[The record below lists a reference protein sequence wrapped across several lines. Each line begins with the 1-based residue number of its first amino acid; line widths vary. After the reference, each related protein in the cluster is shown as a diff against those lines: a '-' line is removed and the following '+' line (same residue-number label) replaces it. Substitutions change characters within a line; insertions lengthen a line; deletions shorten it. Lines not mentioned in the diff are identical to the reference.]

1 MRHHLP
7 PAHTPSLPVS
17 QSKETCGT
25 FQHIKKSL
33 ATIVCVCI
41 MVHSCFVSFSAD
53 SLSSSDTNYKPATR
67 RLADSKLNWQC
78 WTGSGS
84 IIIFFLF
91 HCRLMIHFDV
101 VMRVTTKVTEVSQSV
116 SQAARFISYFGLVSS
131 CFLHCG
137 GTVKYHSSI
146 LKPTSRVAAAG

>member
-1 MRHHLP
+1 MHDSVCSYTVQYSLYSGVVVVTVCAAAAIQQRIEDE
-7 PAHTPSLPVS
+7 TPSTTSTQYQACQLAI

-91 HCRLMIHFDV
+91 PCRLMIHFDI
-101 VMRVTTKVTEVSQSV
+101 VMRDTTEVTEVSQSV
-116 SQAARFISYFGLVSS
+116 
-131 CFLHCG
+131 
-137 GTVKYHSSI
+137 T
-146 LKPTSRVAAAG
+146 